1 MASLSSIFNHF
12 VLPVRLP
19 GRPDENPEAVSTA
32 ILARTSKACQLLRKL
47 SSEGEAGTWST
58 IERSLYSC
66 YGINEKRIDADAL
79 LQKWAYLQL
88 DDLLILRIAEHN
100 AALLIRL
107 EGR

>member
-79 LQKWAYLQL
+79 LQKWADLQL